1 MEQSFYQT
9 LFTND
14 AFAMSVGR
22 LVLSSARLE
31 SSIKSFMDSHGTTSA
46 HEKAPLGVIIKTLIT
61 HHTIDRTAIEHLQ
74 FILNQRNYFVHKLH
88 ANLSE
93 YPEDHADAMQFTS
106 RAKSLSEEME
116 FFSDL
121 FIRYC
126 RPVVP

>member
-9 LFTND
+9 LFAND

-31 SSIKSFMDSHGTTSA
+31 SSIKAFMDSHGTASA
-46 HEKAPLGVIIKTLIT
+46 DKKAPLGAIIKTLTT
-61 HHTIDRTAIEHLQ
+61 HHAIDRTAIEHLP

-88 ANLSE
+88 ANLSD
-93 YPEDHADAMQFTS
+93 YPGNHADAMQFTS
-106 RAKSLSEEME
+106 RAKSLSDEME

-121 FIRYC
+121 FISHC
-126 RPVVP
+126 KPTAS